1 MMRAGIGG
9 LILCGALAGPVAG
22 GQLALLAKPF
32 GGVVGIPSAAVGYL
46 AISAFALGCVTAAIR
61 PGRSVRV
68 GGVCGVIAG
77 MAFAIAGLVSTP
89 WMFTTAVLVAGAG
102 TGPAFVAG
110 RMRALAGS
118 TLTGWHIVTALGVV
132 VAAAVA
138 AVCQRSPGTGLFV
151 SGLLAASCAAVAVFA
166 PDGADSATAV
176 GRRPGDRLIPA
187 PMRWALAGYG
197 ALGLLVGGT
206 VLPALHLLLFRW
218 NAVGSEQATWLV
230 FAALPAV
237 FAVALPTPDP
247 SAVVPLLAL
256 AAGGPLLVGTAPG
269 EATLAIGIAVALA
282 AAARAARGLD
292 GEIRAAILLSGA
304 GVPSATGATGVPS
317 GAGATGVPSGAGAT
331 GVPSGAGA
339 TGVPSGAGA
348 TGVPSGAGAASVPS
362 GAGAASVP
370 SGAGA
375 ATVPSGAGAATVLVA
390 AVAAAT
396 GLGLVSALA
405 RLAGTGSGLAV
416 LAGAGVGCALLCG
429 RLAPRPA
436 GAEPVFPGG
445 TT

>member
-46 AISAFALGCVTAAIR
+46 AISAFALGCATAAIR

-68 GGVCGVIAG
+68 AGVCGVIAG

-102 TGPAFVAG
+102 TGPAFLTG

-138 AVCQRSPGTGLFV
+138 VVCQRTPGTGLFV
-151 SGLLAASCAAVAVFA
+151 PGLLAAACAAVAVFA

-176 GRRPGDRLIPA
+176 GRRPGDRLLPA
-187 PMRWALAGYG
+187 PMRWVLAGYG

-218 NAVGSEQATWLV
+218 NAAGSEQATWLV

-247 SAVVPLLAL
+247 SAVVPLLVL

-292 GEIRAAILLSGA
+292 GEIHAATLPSGA
-304 GVPSATGATGVPS
+304 GVPSVAGAAGVPS
-317 GAGATGVPSGAGAT
+317 GAVAAGGPSGA
-331 GVPSGAGA
+331 V
-339 TGVPSGAGA
+339 
-348 TGVPSGAGAASVPS
+348 
-362 GAGAASVP
+362 
-370 SGAGA
+370 
-375 ATVPSGAGAATVLVA
+375 AATVLVA
-390 AVAAAT
+390 AVAAAA

-416 LAGAGVGCALLCG
+416 LAGVSVGCALLCG

-436 GAEPVFPGG
+436 GAEPVVRGG